1 MRRSIKYGI
10 YGGIVAAVVAGVGG
24 VVVYATAADPV
35 HVKLVVDGQ
44 SKNLKTTASNVEGVL
59 KQEHFAV
66 GAHDIVAPSLKS
78 KVKDKSTI
86 VLKRGRLLLLNV
98 DGTRRS
104 VWTTAPTVAQ
114 ALSALGYSASDF
126 VSVSRST
133 RLPLN
138 ATNIEL
144 RAPKQVTLIADHKT
158 RSVQTTAWTVA
169 QLLTELNVTVGTR
182 DRISPATTTV
192 LKAGTSIRLQRVV
205 IKRETAHQKIDFA
218 TVRHN
223 DSSMYQGKTEVVTA
237 GKQGSRTLVYEV
249 TYVDGK
255 KTTRHLVGRAV
266 ASQPRT
272 QVEKVGTKERPQPK
286 VTTGGGGNGGGGN
299 GGGGN
304 GGGGNGGG
312 NGGGGGGGSS
322 SGLNWD
328 GVAACE
334 SGGNWHINT
343 GNGFYGGLQFDSGT
357 WLANGGGA
365 YAPRADLA
373 SREQQIAVA
382 TRLYNARGSSPWPVC
397 GSRL

>member
-1 MRRSIKYGI
+1 M
-10 YGGIVAAVVAGVGG
+10 
-24 VVVYATAADPV
+24 
-35 HVKLVVDGQ
+35 
-44 SKNLKTTASNVEGVL
+44 
-59 KQEHFAV
+59 
-66 GAHDIVAPSLKS
+66 
-78 KVKDKSTI
+78 
-86 VLKRGRLLLLNV
+86 
-98 DGTRRS
+98 
-104 VWTTAPTVAQ
+104 
-114 ALSALGYSASDF
+114 
-126 VSVSRST
+126 
-133 RLPLN
+133 
-138 ATNIEL
+138 
-144 RAPKQVTLIADHKT
+144 TLIADHKT

-192 LKAGTSIRLQRVV
+192 LRAGTSIRLQRVV

-237 GKQGSRTLVYEV
+237 GKQGARTLVYEV

-286 VTTGGGGNGGGGN
+286 VTTWWRQRRQRQRRRRQRRWRQRRRRRW
-299 GGGGN
+299 
-304 GGGGNGGG
+304 